1 MKINGIPIKIRTKEE
16 MDMIL
21 NRDSNQGKGGQI
33 FFIGAIGNK
42 KTGKIVEIH
51 KIDHK
56 TNKKT
61 ILFRDENDELF
72 KKKNELRD

>member
-16 MDMIL
+16 MDRIL
-21 NRDSNQGKGGQI
+21 NRDPNQDQGKGGPI

-42 KTGKIVEIH
+42 KTGKIVEVH
-51 KIDHK
+51 KIDPK

-61 ILFRDENDELF
+61 ILFRDKNDKLF
-72 KKKNELRD
+72 KKEK